1 MIDLDLLNELVTFK
15 KYGTL
20 SATAEHLMITQPS
33 VTRGMK
39 KLEQELG
46 VELFERTA
54 NRISLNKTGELAA
67 KKAKTLLNAE
77 KSFKDAVINYANT
90 NNTIKVSSVLPGP
103 ISLIENRRN
112 KIIKSKIKTTSAN
125 DLVKA
130 TNVAINLQNY
140 DNQLVFSID
149 EINNEEIE
157 SLFVGNEKLAVMID
171 NFNPLAAKKSVS
183 FQDLADQSFL
193 VVNDIGPWKKIIEDN
208 IPDAKF
214 LYQEDIDAL
223 AELSRYSNFSYFV
236 SNLTLT
242 GRNIA
247 EDENRTLVPI
257 EDDANKIEIY
267 GSYLKNQK
275 TRIKPLL
282 KEIIKIWPN

>member
-46 VELFERTA
+46 VELFDRTA

-223 AELSRYSNFSYFV
+223 TELSRYSNFSYFV

>member
-46 VELFERTA
+46 VELFDRTA

-130 TNVAINLQNY
+130 ANVATNIQNY

-223 AELSRYSNFSYFV
+223 TELSRYSNFSYFV